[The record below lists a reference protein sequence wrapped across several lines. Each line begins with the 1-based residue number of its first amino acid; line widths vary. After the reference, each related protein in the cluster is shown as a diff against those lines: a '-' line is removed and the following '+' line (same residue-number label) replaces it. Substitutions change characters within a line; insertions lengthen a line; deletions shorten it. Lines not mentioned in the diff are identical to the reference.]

1 MRLRRTFCVYFL
13 HHYEFRTGNTPM
25 RLATAVRPNLSLNAD
40 VLRAGLRPRSG
51 PPIS

>member
-25 RLATAVRPNLSLNAD
+25 RLAIAVRPNPSLNTD
-40 VLRAGLRPRSG
+40 VPRAGAA
-51 PPIS
+51 PP